1 MYIGDFSARIDGMM
15 EWWNGDSTNLQGTE
29 LAELAAQYSLKQII
43 DGPTH
48 ILPNSASCIDLIF
61 TNYLLRSSSFAI
73 SEMSSPINFYKS
85 VFRYFFSFSLWAENL
100 GFL

>member
-1 MYIGDFSARIDGMM
+1 MYIGDFNARNS

-29 LAELAAQYSLKQII
+29 LAELAAQYNLNQVI

-61 TNYLLRSSSFAI
+61 TTETNFVTEFFLRH
-73 SEMSSPINFYKS
+73 
-85 VFRYFFSFSLWAENL
+85 FRDVITN
-100 GFL
+100 